1 VPDLHGQ
8 HPTAYCD
15 QRVLAEAD
23 DEDMDTEKTTGQR
36 IEAATPSQLRRMT
49 REGIPSDTP
58 DDQAAQGAGPG
69 PSDGGGASI
78 AAPAGVSLQTEMD
91 PKRVR
96 EAARKLREQRR

>member
-1 VPDLHGQ
+1 
-8 HPTAYCD
+8 
-15 QRVLAEAD
+15 
-23 DEDMDTEKTTGQR
+23 MDTEKTTAQR
-36 IEAATPSQLRRMT
+36 IEAATPNQLRRMT

-78 AAPAGVSLQTEMD
+78 AAPAGISLQTEMD
-91 PKRVR
+91 PTRVR